1 MGLKKQESERKNFKL
16 DESDSLQKAMDG
28 CAVSYASMA
37 RYSTTIANAT
47 WGAKDNNDE
56 AGEEE
61 KEKEA
66 ERYTPGTIN

>member
-47 WGAKDNNDE
+47 
-56 AGEEE
+56 
-61 KEKEA
+61 
-66 ERYTPGTIN
+66 